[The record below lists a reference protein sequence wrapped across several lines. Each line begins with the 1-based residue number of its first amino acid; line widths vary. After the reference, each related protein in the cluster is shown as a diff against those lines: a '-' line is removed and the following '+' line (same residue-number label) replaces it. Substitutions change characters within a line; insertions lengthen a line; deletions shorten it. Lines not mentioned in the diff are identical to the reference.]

1 MVYPHFEICFN
12 IDLQLAN
19 KRTLT
24 CNLNQTKITRLEYFY
39 VCVNI

>member
-24 CNLNQTKITRLEYFY
+24 CKSDKNHKIRIFL
-39 VCVNI
+39 CMC